1 MRIAIMAAGAVGGYF
16 GARMQAA
23 GHDVFYIARGAH
35 LDALRKNGLTLE
47 STHHGNLYLP
57 KVNATDKPAEVG
69 PVDIVLFAVKL
80 WDTEA
85 AAEQAL
91 PLLGPDTRFITL
103 QNGVDSYER
112 IAPIVGAERAIAGV
126 TYVVSV
132 IDRPGV
138 IKQTSVFQSII
149 CGTIDGRPDATLQVF
164 VDAAKAAGIDITLSP
179 NIQRD
184 RWQKFIFLSATSGA
198 TAVTRSTMGPIL
210 ADPDTR
216 ALFRGIMAETF
227 AVGRAKGVALDDD
240 YVDQR
245 MAFADAN
252 TPASMKAS
260 MANDLDRG
268 NRLELDWLAGRVKQL
283 GRELNIPTPVNDT
296 IYAALK
302 LHRLGSAK

>member
-23 GHDVFYIARGAH
+23 GHDVFYIARGTH
-35 LDALRKNGLTLE
+35 LDAIRKNGLTIE
-47 STHHGNLYLP
+47 STHHGDLHLP

-80 WDTEA
+80 WDTES

-91 PLLGPDTRFITL
+91 PLFGPKTRLVSL

-112 IAPIVGAERAIAGV
+112 ITPIIGAERAIAGV
-126 TYVVSV
+126 TYVVTV

-138 IKQTSVFQSII
+138 IKQTSTFQAII
-149 CGTIDGRPDATLQVF
+149 CGTIDGRPDPQLQAF
-164 VDAAKAAGIDITLSP
+164 VDAAKAARIDITLSP
-179 NIQRD
+179 DIQRD

-198 TAVTRSTMGPIL
+198 TSVTRSTMGPIL

-216 ALFRGIMAETF
+216 ALFRSIMAETF
-227 AVGRAKGVALDDD
+227 AVGRAKGVTLDDD

-252 TPASMKAS
+252 VPASMKAS

-283 GRELNIPTPVNDT
+283 GRDLNVPTPVNDT

-302 LHRLGSAK
+302 LHRMGKAK

>member
-1 MRIAIMAAGAVGGYF
+1 MRIAVMAAGAVGGYF

-23 GHDVFYIARGAH
+23 GHDVFFIARGAH
-35 LDALRKNGLTLE
+35 LDALRRNGLTLE
-47 STHHGNLYLP
+47 SLHGDLHLP

-80 WDTEA
+80 WDTES

-91 PLLGPDTRFITL
+91 PLLDPNTRLITL

-112 IAPIVGAERAIAGV
+112 IAPIVGAERAIPGV
-126 TYVVSV
+126 TYVVTV

-138 IKQTSVFQSII
+138 IKQTSTFQAII
-149 CGTIDGRPDATLQVF
+149 CGTIDGRPDPALQAF
-164 VDAAKAAGIDITLSP
+164 VDAAKVARIDITLSP
-179 NIQRD
+179 HIQSD

-198 TAVTRSTMGPIL
+198 TSVTRSTMGPIL

-227 AVGRAKGVALDDD
+227 AVGRAKGVALNDD
-240 YVDQR
+240 YVNQR
-245 MAFADAN
+245 MAFADKN
-252 TPASMKAS
+252 VPASMKAS

-268 NRLELDWLAGRVKQL
+268 NRLELDWLAGRVSQL
-283 GRELNIPTPVNDT
+283 GRELNVPTPVNDT

-302 LHRLGSAK
+302 LYRFGSAK

>member
-1 MRIAIMAAGAVGGYF
+1 MRIAAMAAGAVGGYF

-35 LDALRKNGLTLE
+35 LDAIRKNGLTLE
-47 STHHGNLYLP
+47 SAHGDLHLP

-69 PVDIVLFAVKL
+69 PVDVVLFAVKL
-80 WDTEA
+80 WDTES

-91 PLLGPDTRFITL
+91 PLLGPATRVVTL

-126 TYVVSV
+126 TYVVTV

-138 IKQTSVFQSII
+138 IKQTSQFQSII
-149 CGTIDGRPDATLQVF
+149 CGTADGRPDAPLKTF
-164 VDAAKAAGIDITLSP
+164 VDAAKSAGIDITLSP
-179 NIQRD
+179 NIERD

-198 TAVTRSTMGPIL
+198 TSITRSSMGPIL

-216 ALFRGIMAETF
+216 ALFRAIMAETF
-227 AVGRAKGVALDDD
+227 AVGRAKGVAIDDD
-240 YVDQR
+240 FVDQR
-245 MAFADAN
+245 MAFADKN
-252 TPASMKAS
+252 VPASMKAS

-283 GRELNIPTPVNDT
+283 GRELKVPTPVNDT

-302 LHRLGSAK
+302 LYRFGSAK